1 MGANILKNERFHSI
15 GVDFKSPTLEELK
28 EKAINDVL
36 GLNPILAR
44 NINDH
49 LIQLVKYEE
58 IEYLTWKIELL
69 EEMQIADL
77 IMLKTLLENRK
88 DLQQK
93 TY

>member
-1 MGANILKNERFHSI
+1 MGANILKNEKFHSI
-15 GVDFKSPTLEELK
+15 GVDFKSPTLEQLK
-28 EKAINDVL
+28 EKAIEDVSL
-36 GLNPILAR
+36 INPILAR
-44 NINDH
+44 NIHDH
-49 LIQLVKYEE
+49 LIQLVKHEDL
-58 IEYLTWKIELL
+58 EYLTWKFELL